1 MYWTQHVDIYCERTS
16 AAFWAEPVNALSNA
30 AFVLAA
36 IWGAVE
42 ARNRREDA
50 PLVWLLIGMAAVI
63 GAGSFLFHT
72 YANRWSELADTLP
85 IWSFVA
91 LYVFVAVHRKAGVRP
106 GRLIAVALAIG
117 AVAIVASF
125 AMGEGGDPGAEV
137 SAPDPL
143 NGSGQY
149 APAVIALLI
158 LAFFMVRRHHP
169 QRGWIIA
176 ATVTFALSLGFR
188 TFDRALCDVFAP
200 GTHFVWHLLNGL
212 LIGLLL
218 QMLIRAR
225 VNAIEPLDSPPPES
239 ISNTR

>member
-30 AFVLAA
+30 AFLVAA
-36 IWGAVE
+36 IWGATE
-42 ARNRREDA
+42 ARKRNEDA
-50 PLVWLLIGMAAVI
+50 PLVWLLIAMAATI

-91 LYVFVAVHRKAGVRP
+91 LYVFVAVHRMAGVRP

-117 AVAIVASF
+117 AVVIIARF
-125 AMGEGGDPGAEV
+125 AMGEGGDAGATTA
-137 SAPDPL
+137 APDPL

-158 LAFFMVRRHHP
+158 LAFFMVRRRHP

-176 ATVTFALSLGFR
+176 ATATFALSLGFR
-188 TFDRALCDVFAP
+188 TFDRAVCDAFP
-200 GTHFVWHLLNGL
+200 TGTHFLWHLLNGL
-212 LIGLLL
+212 LIALLL

-225 VNAIEPLDSPPPES
+225 VSALKPTTSPPS
-239 ISNTR
+239 LSNTA